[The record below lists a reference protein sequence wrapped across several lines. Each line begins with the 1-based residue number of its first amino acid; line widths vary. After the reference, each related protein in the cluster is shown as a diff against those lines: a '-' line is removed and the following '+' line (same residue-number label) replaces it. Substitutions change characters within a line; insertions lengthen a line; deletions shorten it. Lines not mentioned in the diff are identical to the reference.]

1 MRKEAEILSVDAT
14 DEGGVHSCDA
24 GAAVAAAAGRISEQ
38 DVGSDEGQSRRWGLA
53 QGQNLA
59 LLEDSPR
66 VGN

>member
-24 GAAVAAAAGRISEQ
+24 VAAAAGRIFEQ